1 MSNLNILTINTPS
14 KSNYTINDYITIG
27 NSLKINQT
35 FESSNNNENAG
46 ILLKDGNSIDDG
58 TYYPIKIDSSS
69 NTVQLLFNSNVVIDT
84 SNLISELEGLLELTT
99 LDISNLSL
107 SGGYINFTNGSIP
120 NSNIGSTG
128 VGLRYSTNNTVQFKN
143 VDTGWIDLVDIT
155 KHDQFVELIDV
166 DVTTTPLL
174 NNQYIKYNSTSQKY
188 VNSNLAISNDI
199 NPTLGGNL
207 RVGNNLII
215 FNNQSNRLVI
225 NDNNVINN
233 NLIVLKNNSTFTN
246 SVNYL
251 EINNSTLETSPSI
264 IARSYNN
271 ANPNVGLSINAIGTG
286 DIQINTPIGNI
297 QLNAVEGNI
306 IATSDS
312 LEISGYIKSSIY
324 RSSSKVGGY
333 LPGIPWNIPLT
344 SDTILFDFASGSG
357 SGTYWAN
364 VGAGFTD
371 GQKLNI
377 IYNNKTSNNITVLA
391 NFGTN
396 SIITGTGYNN
406 GLVFSNIGQSASLIY
421 LANDI
426 GTNINA
432 WQVLSTGSGVF

>member
-14 KSNYTINDYITIG
+14 KSNYTNNDYITIG

-35 FESSNNNENAG
+35 YESSNNNENAG
-46 ILLKDGNSIDDG
+46 ILLKDVNSIDEG

-69 NTVQLLFNSNVVIDT
+69 NAVQLLFNSNVVIDT

-107 SGGYINFTNGSIP
+107 SGGYINFTNGTNP

-143 VDTGWIDLVDIT
+143 VDTDWIDLADIT
-155 KHDQFVELIDV
+155 THDQFVELIDV

-174 NNQYIKYNSTSQKY
+174 NNQYIKYNATSQKY

-199 NPTLGGNL
+199 NPILGGNL

-215 FNNQSNRLVI
+215 FNNQSNRLVV
-225 NDNNVINN
+225 NDNNVVNN

-246 SVNYL
+246 AVNYL
-251 EINNSTLETSPSI
+251 EINNSTLENSPSI

-271 ANPNVGLSINAIGTG
+271 ANPNVGLNINAIGTG
-286 DIQINTPIGNI
+286 DIH
-297 QLNAVEGNI
+297 LNAAQGNI
-306 IATSDS
+306 ITTSDS

-333 LPGIPWNIPLT
+333 LPNTSWNIPLT

-391 NFGTN
+391 NFGSN

-421 LANDI
+421 LANGI